1 MKYLSIIAASTAA
14 IALVG
19 CSVDAQD
26 TAMPAAAV
34 AQAPASL
41 PVGTCINM
49 GNMLE
54 PEQEGSWGGA
64 RIANADFARIKA
76 AGFDTVRIPVR
87 WHNKSM
93 DRPPYTVDPQW
104 MARVEQVVDW
114 ALANDLNV
122 ILNSHHFDPIYADPL
137 ATAPWHGAVWKQI
150 AERFADKPQDS
161 LWFEL
166 ENEPHDKMDD
176 SNLIAALTPALN
188 AVRASNPTRPV
199 IIGGE
204 EWSGIDSLATL
215 DLPDD
220 ANIYPTFHYYE
231 PFDFT
236 HQGASWAGPDIPEP
250 GRKYGTEEDRQ
261 RLRDDV
267 AKIEAYVER
276 TGKVPFMGETGAYDK
291 HISTPERAAY
301 HRAVHDAFAP
311 TGVGMCTWAY
321 ANTFPFW
328 DRETGQWLPGML
340 AAIGLKED

>member
-1 MKYLSIIAASTAA
+1 MQNLSIIAASSL
-14 IALVG
+14 ALVLAG

-26 TAMPAAAV
+26 TTSQTVAAAQSPS
-34 AQAPASL
+34 AL

-54 PEQEGSWGGA
+54 PENEGSWGGA
-64 RIANADFARIKA
+64 KIAEADFARIKA
-76 AGFDTVRIPVR
+76 AGFETVRIPVR

-93 DRPPYTVDPQW
+93 DNPPYTVDPQW

-122 ILNSHHFDPIYADPL
+122 ILNSHHFDPIYADPEG
-137 ATAPWHGAVWKQI
+137 TAEWHGAVWKQI
-150 AERFADKPQDS
+150 ADRFADKPQDR

-166 ENEPHDKMDD
+166 ENEPHDRFDN
-176 SNLIAALTPALN
+176 SNLIATLTPALE
-188 AVRASNPTRPV
+188 AVRAVNPTRPV
-199 IIGGE
+199 IIGGGD
-204 EWSGIDSLATL
+204 WSGVDSLATL
-215 DLPDD
+215 PMPDD
-220 ANIYPTFHYYE
+220 ANVYPTFHYYE

-236 HQGASWAGPDIPEP
+236 HQGAAWAGPDIPEP
-250 GRKYGTEEDRQ
+250 GRKYGTREDRQ

-267 AKIEAYVER
+267 AKVQAFIER

-291 HISTPERAAY
+291 HISTADRAAY

-311 TGVGMCTWAY
+311 QGVGMCTWAY

-328 DRETGQWLPGML
+328 DRKTGQWLPGMR